1 MSVTQAARRV
11 GTERRRTEGPVKLM
25 GAARYSMDNALPG
38 MLHAVLVGATISHG
52 NLLAVDCTQA
62 AAVDGVTH
70 VLTHAQMPRLGPV
83 PPFRA
88 GALNLPMQGV
98 TIRYEGEPVAIVL
111 ATTLE
116 AAEEAR
122 GLVEIDYAPED
133 PVLPGAGIHEPFTGP
148 EEGGDL
154 TWPYGF
160 PFQRGD
166 AEAALAAAV
175 FRVDA
180 TYVQPSRHHNPMET
194 SGTLARWQGD
204 HVTVW
209 DSVQASMILPPV
221 FAGAFGIDPEDVEVI
236 CPYTGGGFGCKGWV
250 WPHQILTAA
259 AARVTAR
266 PVKLHLTRSDQ
277 YTASGFQPQ
286 MTQRVRLG
294 ADRAGRLMVLG
305 HHASNIT
312 GLVESYLEGATE
324 VKALYECPV
333 IDTRQEVERVS
344 VGNPTP
350 MRCPNEGPG
359 LWALESAMNE
369 LAHTAGIDPVDLR
382 LANYAEK
389 DPISGLP
396 WSSKR
401 LREAYREGARLFG
414 WYERRRRR
422 REDGPWRI
430 GFGMASA
437 IGGTMRTTG
446 GARVRARRDGTVLIE
461 TNIHDI
467 GTGLQTLLT
476 QIAADELEVPIEN
489 IEVAWGHTTLPAT
502 GPIYGSST
510 MHTGSAVA
518 LACRDLRRRLAPRSE
533 RAATLAAIADAGL
546 DEIVGESTSTL
557 PGGVSADHDGGSSG
571 FSMRTFGA
579 VFVEVG
585 VDPELG
591 RVRLRRVV
599 GSYSVGRIIN
609 PRTARSQMI
618 GSFAWGW
625 GKAVMEHS
633 DLDPA
638 SGRWLSKNF
647 SGVHVPANA
656 DIPSDITVHFVDEV
670 DQHASAIGAKGLGEF
685 GSVGVDAAVADAVHD
700 AVGVRVRELP
710 ITPKRIVT
718 ALSERPDRQARR
730 PR

>member
-1 MSVTQAARRV
+1 MSVAQAARLV
-11 GTERRRTEGPVKLM
+11 GSERRRVEGPVKLM
-25 GAARYSMDNALPG
+25 GAATYSMDNALPG

-52 NLLAVDCTQA
+52 RVLEIDSAEAT
-62 AAVDGVTH
+62 AVDGVTH
-70 VLTHAQMPRLGPV
+70 VLTHAEMPRLGAV

-88 GALNLPMQGV
+88 GALHLPMQGV
-98 TIRYEGEPVAIVL
+98 EIRYEGEPVAIVL
-111 ATTLE
+111 ATTLA

-122 GLVEIDYAPED
+122 GRVAVRYAAES
-133 PVLPGAGIHEPFTGP
+133 PVLPGAGVREPFTGP
-148 EEGGDL
+148 EETGEL
-154 TWPYGF
+154 AWPYGH
-160 PFQRGD
+160 PFRRGD
-166 AEAALAAAV
+166 LEAAMAAAA

-204 HVTVW
+204 RLTVW

-221 FAGAFGIDPEDVEVI
+221 FAAAFAIAPDDVEVI

-259 AARVTAR
+259 AARVTQR
-266 PVKLHLTRSDQ
+266 PVKLGLTRSDQ

-286 MTQRVRLG
+286 MTQRIVLG
-294 ADRAGRLMVLG
+294 ADRDGRLLALR

-312 GLVESYLEGATE
+312 GLAENYLEGATE
-324 VKALYECPV
+324 VKALYDCPV
-333 IDTRQEVERVS
+333 LDTRQEVERVS

-369 LAHTAGIDPVDLR
+369 LAHAAGIDPVDLR
-382 LANYAEK
+382 LVNYAEK
-389 DPISGLP
+389 DPISGRP

-401 LREAYREGARLFG
+401 LREAYREGARRFG
-414 WYERRRRR
+414 WYERHRRQ

-461 TNIHDI
+461 TNVHDI

-476 QIAADELEVPIEN
+476 QIAADELEVAPEHIA
-489 IEVAWGHTTLPAT
+489 VAWGRTTLPAT

-518 LACRDLRRRLAPRSE
+518 LACRDLRRRLAQRSD
-533 RAATLAAIADAGL
+533 AARTLEAIRDAGL
-546 DEIVGESTSTL
+546 DEIVGESVSTL

-591 RVRLRRVV
+591 RLCLRRVV
-599 GSYSVGRIIN
+599 GAYSVGRIIN

-618 GSFAWGW
+618 GSFTWGW

-638 SGRWLSKNF
+638 TGRWLSKNF
-647 SGVHVPANA
+647 SGVHIPANA
-656 DIPSDITVHFVDEV
+656 DIPSDITVHFVEEV
-670 DQHASAIGAKGLGEF
+670 DRHASAIGAKGLGEF

-700 AVGVRVRELP
+700 AVDVRVRELP
-710 ITPKRIVT
+710 ITPKRLLT
-718 ALSERPDRQARR
+718 ALADGA
-730 PR
+730 